1 MKIQV
6 GIIAAMEEEC
16 KGLIKLMQDRRETQM
31 GAYSFHTGLLEGKS
45 VCLLQCGIGKVNAAV
60 GTALM
65 IHTWHPASILNT
77 GVAGGFLSSLKIG
90 DIVLSTEVLHHDVDV
105 TIFDY
110 KIGQL
115 PGEPESYKA
124 DKDLL
129 RKASALSPRD
139 PAIHLIPG
147 KIASGDIFVH
157 KDEQIQKIRKDF
169 SDVTAV
175 EMESAAI
182 AQVCHSFKTPFLI
195 IRAISDVT
203 GDEENHVSY
212 DEFMPIAAKNSIDM
226 VQKILKQ

>member
-1 MKIQV
+1 MEIQV

-16 KGLIKLMQDRRETQM
+16 KGLISLMQDRNETQI
-31 GAYSFHTGLLEGKS
+31 GSFIFHTGVLEGKTS
-45 VCLLQCGIGKVNAAV
+45 CLLQCGIGKVNAAV

-65 IHTWHPASILNT
+65 IHSWHPSYILNT
-77 GVAGGFLSSLKIG
+77 GVAGGFLPTLKIG

-115 PGEPESYKA
+115 PGGPETYLA
-124 DKDLL
+124 DEKLL
-129 RKASALSPRD
+129 KIASALTPQD
-139 PAIHLIPG
+139 PGIHLIPG

-169 SDVTAV
+169 SDVAAV
-175 EMESAAI
+175 DMESAAI
-182 AQVCHSFKTPFLI
+182 AQVCHSFRTPFLI
-195 IRAISDVT
+195 IRSISDVT
-203 GDEENHVSY
+203 GDEENHISY

-226 VQKILKQ
+226 VRKILKQ